1 MVLIIREIMSI
12 KERLYKL
19 IMDLSE
25 VDNPI
30 ITDETNLID
39 DLSFDSVL
47 VVSMI
52 VEIESEFGIVLDDE
66 DLELDTLT
74 NFGPLEKMI
83 RSKASEVENEY

>member
-1 MVLIIREIMSI
+1 MSI
-12 KERLYKL
+12 KERLYKV
-19 IMDLSE
+19 ITDLSE

-30 ITDETNLID
+30 ITDETNLLD

-52 VEIESEFGIVLDDE
+52 VEIESEFGIILEDD

-74 NFGPLEKMI
+74 NIGPLEKMI
-83 RSKASEVENEY
+83 RSKVSEVENEY